1 MPCQCLRLTELAQR
15 RHLSSTAGAKP
26 CLVEFQ
32 FRRKVVTFFLPK
44 PAFSVPP
51 PVVSGPARRFCFI
64 KVSFAPW
71 AEARRVWRLS
81 NKLLKAFSV
90 PPLFLRPHRRI
101 FCGVIHG
108 DAACRAYPNLGGFDL
123 DIMGRLFNLMQ
134 LNISNILRCSFLL

>member
-26 CLVEFQ
+26 SLVEIH

-44 PAFSVPP
+44 PAFKVPP
-51 PVVSGPARRFCFI
+51 PVVFGPVRPLSFI
-64 KVSFAPW
+64 KASFAPW
-71 AEARRVWRLS
+71 AEARRVWRLN
-81 NKLLKAFSV
+81 NKPLKAFWV

-101 FCGVIHG
+101 FYGVIHG
-108 DAACRAYPNLGGFDL
+108 NAACRAYPQLGGFDL
-123 DIMGRLFNLMQ
+123 DIIGRLFNLMQ